1 MIKYN
6 GKNTVLAKNL
16 RKRATPQE
24 NHLWYDFLAKYEVR
38 FQRQKPIGDFIA
50 DLIGFLGIRAIRGSS
65 KKKAFHALF
74 NAFDSLKNG
83 YNISFTPDGP
93 GGPKYSMSRGPIVL
107 ASQLQS
113 PIIPVSINAKRYW
126 QCRSWDG
133 FQIPKPFTTLTLIM
147 GDAIEIPADLTREE
161 IIEYQEKVRQSLM
174 AITED

>member
-1 MIKYN
+1 
-6 GKNTVLAKNL
+6 
-16 RKRATPQE
+16 
-24 NHLWYDFLAKYEVR
+24 
-38 FQRQKPIGDFIA
+38 
-50 DLIGFLGIRAIRGSS
+50 
-65 KKKAFHALF
+65 
-74 NAFDSLKNG
+74 
-83 YNISFTPDGP
+83 
-93 GGPKYSMSRGPIVL
+93 MSRGPIVL